1 MDYGYIVE
9 PLVFSFRGVGSF
21 LWYQYPPLT
30 VGIFWVALF
39 LVHFFSPFPF
49 WKLHGIKGKDRSP
62 LDLQLCELIPA
73 FTGLVT
79 IGNIKITFHEYL
91 EFVFATFNKVNK

>member
-30 VGIFWVALF
+30 VGIFWVVLF
-39 LVHFFSPFPF
+39 LVHFFNPFPF

-62 LDLQLCELIPA
+62 LDLQLCELLPA
-73 FTGLVT
+73 FTGW
-79 IGNIKITFHEYL
+79 
-91 EFVFATFNKVNK
+91 